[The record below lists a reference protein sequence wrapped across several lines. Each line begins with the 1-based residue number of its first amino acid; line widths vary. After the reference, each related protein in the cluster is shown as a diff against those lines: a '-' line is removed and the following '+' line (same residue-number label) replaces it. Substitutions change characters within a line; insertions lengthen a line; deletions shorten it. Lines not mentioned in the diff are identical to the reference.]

1 MSDANNQ
8 PNGTDEVHGR
18 VARSSA
24 SAPSAVETTMNGMDA
39 GQPSGP
45 VVDPVAPAASQ
56 AASPAAMGASPR
68 VEGHA
73 SRRRS
78 SVPRARRM
86 KLSLTKIDPWSVTK
100 VSFLLSVALMII
112 QIVAVLLIW
121 LLLDSIGV
129 FSNFDS
135 IVSSTGL
142 SSDNNTIASIL
153 SLPTVLSVTTILS
166 IFETVL
172 LTALATI
179 GAFLYNIVSALVG
192 GVHVTLGDD

>member
-1 MSDANNQ
+1 MSDANNELSG
-8 PNGTDEVHGR
+8 NNEAHGR
-18 VARSSA
+18 VARSKNV
-24 SAPSAVETTMNGMDA
+24 SAPAAAEATMNGMD
-39 GQPSGP
+39 GQPMN
-45 VVDPVAPAASQ
+45 PVAGPT
-56 AASPAAMGASPR
+56 P
-68 VEGHA
+68 VHHA
-73 SRRRS
+73 PDAGRGGKGRS

-86 KLSLTKIDPWSVTK
+86 KLSLTKVDAWSVTK

-121 LLLDSIGV
+121 LLLDSIGL
-129 FSNFDS
+129 FSSIDS

-142 SSDNNTIASIL
+142 STDGGTVSDMFT
-153 SLPTVLSVTTILS
+153 LPTVLSATTIFS
-166 IFETVL
+166 IFEIIL

>member
-8 PNGTDEVHGR
+8 FDGAGEAHGR
-18 VARSSA
+18 SARSNVST
-24 SAPSAVETTMNGMDA
+24 PSAVETTMNGME
-39 GQPSGP
+39 GVQPAKP
-45 VVDPVAPAASQ
+45 VVAPEPVSSVRA
-56 AASPAAMGASPR
+56 
-68 VEGHA
+68 EGRG
-73 SRRRS
+73 SSSSKRRS